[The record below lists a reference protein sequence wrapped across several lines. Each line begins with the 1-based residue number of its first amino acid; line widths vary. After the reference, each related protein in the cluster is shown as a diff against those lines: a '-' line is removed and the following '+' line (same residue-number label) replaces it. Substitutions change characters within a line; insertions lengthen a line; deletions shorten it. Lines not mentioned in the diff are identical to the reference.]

1 MLSITVESLENQDI
15 SIHKKTEFLFEG
27 VTFTKKMVV
36 PKKFKK
42 DAIDFIEEYA
52 TDHLKAIL
60 IEHKLFFSVWLEE
73 EAIRKITNAIKPLTQ
88 PDVIADKLD
97 EVDTSENVI
106 TVSDKFENANDSIE
120 EGQKPIDLLSDSKMR
135 EERFELEDLLSSQLK
150 EFGI

>member
-60 IEHKLFFSVWLEE
+60 IEHQLFFSVWLEE
-73 EAIRKITNAIKPLTQ
+73 EAIKKIANVIKPLTKSEL
-88 PDVIADKLD
+88 IADQIDK
-97 EVDTSENVI
+97 VDASVNAII
-106 TVSDKFENANDSIE
+106 TSDKFENVDSNIE
-120 EGQKPIDLLSDSKMR
+120 ESQKPIDLLSDSKMR